1 MSDDGE
7 YILLSSCVIY
17 VATEGVGE
25 NSLKLELER
34 VNSTADIYD
43 DSGSARYAPLLRYFK
58 LRIIPP
64 QSSCFT
70 QCLFH
75 NDPVAGMTRPFFLC
89 SVEPGILAKNTISEA
104 EHV

>member
-34 VNSTADIYD
+34 VNSTADFYD
-43 DSGSARYAPLLRYFK
+43 DSVSARYAPLLRYF
-58 LRIIPP
+58 
-64 QSSCFT
+64 
-70 QCLFH
+70 
-75 NDPVAGMTRPFFLC
+75 
-89 SVEPGILAKNTISEA
+89 
-104 EHV
+104 